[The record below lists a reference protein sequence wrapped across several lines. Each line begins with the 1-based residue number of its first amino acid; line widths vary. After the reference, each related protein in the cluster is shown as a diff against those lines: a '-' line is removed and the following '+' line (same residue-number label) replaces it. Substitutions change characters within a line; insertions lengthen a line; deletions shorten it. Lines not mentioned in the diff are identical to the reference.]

1 MSADDVKIRSRSV
14 ASMYTSGRAELM
26 TADEVMVIDNND
38 TSQHIS
44 KRGREEDN
52 NNTNNTTNPITD
64 NETNP
69 DTETVKPVLKIK
81 LPKKLLKV
89 VSDDAKMDID
99 DTNDGKS

>member
-44 KRGREEDN
+44 KRGREED

>member
-38 TSQHIS
+38 ASQHIS

-52 NNTNNTTNPITD
+52 NTNNTANPITD

-69 DTETVKPVLKIK
+69 DAETAKPVLKIK

-89 VSDDAKMDID
+89 VNNDAKMDID

>member
-1 MSADDVKIRSRSV
+1 
-14 ASMYTSGRAELM
+14 MYTSGRAELM

-38 TSQHIS
+38 ASQNIS
-44 KRGREEDN
+44 KRGREEDD
-52 NNTNNTTNPITD
+52 NTNNTTNPITD

-69 DTETVKPVLKIK
+69 NTDTTPNTEAVKPVLKIK

-89 VSDDAKMDID
+89 VNNDAKMDID